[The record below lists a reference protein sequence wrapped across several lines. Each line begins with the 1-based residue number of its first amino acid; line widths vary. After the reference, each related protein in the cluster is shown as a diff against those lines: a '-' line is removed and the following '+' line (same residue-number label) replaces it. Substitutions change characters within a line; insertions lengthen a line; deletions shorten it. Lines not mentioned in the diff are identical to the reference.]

1 LSQRDFHPRS
11 SLYLPS
17 GTYLSYTEAVT
28 EVVDFARLGKLV
40 ALAAVEIGGGNGMI
54 NMITGSELDIPVVDG
69 DFMGRAYPTGWQVT
83 MNVYDKGDKGEM
95 LLPSAMA
102 SGDGSVVVS
111 HSSQIFVQLPRRDG
125 NSDNTFSS

>member
-1 LSQRDFHPRS
+1 MNT
-11 SLYLPS
+11 SLRTHILFWLEPD
-17 GTYLSYTEAVT
+17 LSYTEAVK
-28 EVVDFARLGKLV
+28 EVVDFAGFGKLV

-111 HSSQIFVQLPRRDG
+111 TPL
-125 NSDNTFSS
+125 FSSMPHCCVSGTGT

>member
-1 LSQRDFHPRS
+1 MLAPILTFC
-11 SLYLPS
+11 
-17 GTYLSYTEAVT
+17 TYLSYTEAVQ
-28 EVVDFARLGKLV
+28 EVVDFAKFGPLV

-54 NMITGSELDIPVVDG
+54 NMITGSELDIPVIDG

-111 HSSQIFVQLPRRDG
+111 VQSRHETLQGGVIKRRIYLMC
-125 NSDNTFSS
+125 